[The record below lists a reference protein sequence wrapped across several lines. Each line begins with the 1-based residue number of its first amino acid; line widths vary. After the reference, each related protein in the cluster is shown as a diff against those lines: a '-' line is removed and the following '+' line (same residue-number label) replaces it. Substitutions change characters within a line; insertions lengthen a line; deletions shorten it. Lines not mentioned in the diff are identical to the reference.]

1 MGPFLYLCN
10 PMNLSTKTDPTK
22 TPKVTCFHDGEC
34 PICNIEINAMKKLDK
49 AGNINWVDISQ
60 DKAALA
66 EAGLTYKQTMD
77 RMHVIDENN
86 QIKSG
91 VVGFLQVWKQ
101 LPYYIRLAPFIERV
115 PFLLPLMEFFYTIF
129 ARYRLPLTGKDQI
142 AEE

>member
-1 MGPFLYLCN
+1 MVKLPEV
-10 PMNLSTKTDPTK
+10 NLTK

-77 RMHVIDENN
+77 RMHVMDEHN
-86 QIKSG
+86 QIQSG

-101 LPYYIRLAPFIERV
+101 LPYYRRLAPFIERV

-142 AEE
+142 SEE

>member
-1 MGPFLYLCN
+1 MPIN
-10 PMNLSTKTDPTK
+10 AMNTPTERHPST

-60 DKAALA
+60 DKTALA
-66 EAGLTYKQTMD
+66 EAGLTYKQPMD

-101 LPYYIRLAPFIERV
+101 LPYYRRLAPLIERV
-115 PFLLPLMEFFYTIF
+115 PLLLPLMEFFYTIF
-129 ARYRLPLTGKDQI
+129 ARYRLPLTGKKQISDQ
-142 AEE
+142 

>member
-1 MGPFLYLCN
+1 MRPFLYLCN

-101 LPYYIRLAPFIERV
+101 LPYYRRLATFIERV
-115 PFLLPLMEFFYTIF
+115 PLILPLMDFLYTIF
-129 ARYRLPLTGKDQI
+129 ARYRLPLTGKEQI
-142 AEE
+142 SEE